1 MQALIIVE
9 DVSKIL
15 KTIYKKPFF
24 VFNGECIIDINYK
37 KIINKKTPM
46 LFLEKSESISKN
58 NKYVYFFPK
67 NKKDYNLND
76 ISSFKNLLEGN
87 NLSENDFKLVYKD
100 KVIHIDDD
108 LSLKLL
114 KNNIFHLRFNNYS
127 MNEAVESIEEGIKS
141 QSKSL
146 VVPVNLD
153 MMRVSYKDI
162 EFQNII
168 NNSDIS
174 LIDGKPLIWF
184 SNLYR
189 KKFKHKVS
197 GSDLN

>member
-24 VFNGECIIDINYK
+24 VFLLEYLKKQKFKKIIVSSSNDLSQLKTYIKDKYKKLKIAYFDSKQLPLNKDLNLSKKPFFVFNGESIIDINYK
-37 KIINKKTPM
+37 KINNKKTPM
-46 LFLEKSESISKN
+46 LFLEKNESISKN

-76 ISSFKNLLEGN
+76 ISSFKNLLEEN

-100 KVIHIDDD
+100 KAIHIDDN

-114 KNNIFHLRFNNYS
+114 KNNIFHLRFN
-127 MNEAVESIEEGIKS
+127 
-141 QSKSL
+141 
-146 VVPVNLD
+146 
-153 MMRVSYKDI
+153 
-162 EFQNII
+162 
-168 NNSDIS
+168 
-174 LIDGKPLIWF
+174 
-184 SNLYR
+184 
-189 KKFKHKVS
+189 KV
-197 GSDLN
+197 